1 MNQTNKKSV
10 QALAIWTLAWVLSTA
25 LAAFGPEF
33 MCVNQPVLSGG
44 AIGLNF
50 LVGIGMIFAN
60 IHHITSLDEMLQK
73 IQLQAMGITLGV
85 TLVSGI
91 SYSLMDTTNLIAA
104 DAEISLLVIV
114 MGLTYMA
121 AVVIGYRRYK

>member
-1 MNQTNKKSV
+1 MNKSNKKSV
-10 QALAIWTLAWVLSTA
+10 LALAIWTLAWLLSTA
-25 LAAFGPEF
+25 LATFGPEF
-33 MCVNQPVLSGG
+33 IWMDQPMLSGG

-50 LVGIGMIFAN
+50 LIGIGMIIAN
-60 IHHITSLDEMLQK
+60 IHHITSMDEMLQK

-104 DAEISLLVIV
+104 DAEISFLVIL

-121 AVVIGYRRYK
+121 AVGIGYRQYK